1 MKNGRRNFSGFIR
14 DNLRFTGGPLLV
26 ISDSVCLLYPDGRV
40 LEFIGK
46 VSMDHLRAILSW
58 QTVVKV
64 ICNWLGGTLSGPK
77 RPIFRH
83 TSPIFLT
90 VALLRPTKIRFVWQK
105 MVTFFSDVI
114 IFRQDSVPLNQLPNK
129 NTLIISDN
137 QGICQFFDRSN
148 AEREDYEP

>member
-1 MKNGRRNFSGFIR
+1 VARCLAQKVHFPPYFTHFFDRSAATAYKNP
-14 DNLRFTGGPLLV
+14 LRL
-26 ISDSVCLLYPDGRV
+26 
-40 LEFIGK
+40 
-46 VSMDHLRAILSW
+46 A
-58 QTVVKV
+58 
-64 ICNWLGGTLSGPK
+64 
-77 RPIFRH
+77 
-83 TSPIFLT
+83 
-90 VALLRPTKIRFVWQK
+90 K

>member
-1 MKNGRRNFSGFIR
+1 MWLFGVSVRGMKNGRRNFSGFIR

-26 ISDSVCLLYPDGRV
+26 IGDRVCLLYPDGRV

-77 RPIFRH
+77 GPFSAILH
-83 TSPIFLT
+83 P
-90 VALLRPTKIRFVWQK
+90 
-105 MVTFFSDVI
+105 FF
-114 IFRQDSVPLNQLPNK
+114 
-129 NTLIISDN
+129 
-137 QGICQFFDRSN
+137 
-148 AEREDYEP
+148 